1 MKHEKIFEAIA
12 KRKDIM
18 TRGEAITQIYAL
30 FNAPHNAD
38 INIVGLNK
46 VLDDLCNSHPEQ
58 EEWPEEPNGH
68 IAGGV
73 YPSQRTLKQR
83 GL

>member
-1 MKHEKIFEAIA
+1 
-12 KRKDIM
+12 M

-38 INIVGLNK
+38 INIVYLNK

-58 EEWPEEPNGH
+58 EEWPEEPDGH

-73 YPSQRTLKQR
+73 RPSQLTLKQR
-83 GL
+83 GI